1 MFNQEELIKEFLI
14 TVNYMGIG
22 IFKPFFFWGW
32 ILAYLNYALLTWAK
46 VGAF

>member
-14 TVNYMGIG
+14 TVNYMRIG
-22 IFKPFFFWGW
+22 IL
-32 ILAYLNYALLTWAK
+32 LAYLNYALLNWAK